1 MKKWLLFVLCFWIS
15 YVDAQHS
22 EINSFL
28 SWFEKSTISEIEQHL
43 TSLNYREVT
52 SKEDIAQSIKRFS
65 VPKSSVGVSY
75 QCAFVFADTIIE
87 WINFDV
93 YTHTEQKSI
102 VANLKSKGFKAS
114 DVVVKGSFI
123 TTYFSNAEFIVE
135 QGYQAISNPLGKGD
149 IPYYNYIIYRKRGK
163 YDELNG
169 EKTTTSFYDGKQYI
183 SSREQLIDGLREG
196 ERLTYYPN
204 GSIQSKEQYK
214 SGRLSGLASYFDEA
228 GYLRRTQTFSY
239 NWRYGQEKFYDTLG
253 RVIRTTNWRKDLREG
268 PDKMMLGTKTVLL
281 TNYTADKKQ
290 GKGLVPVYDYR
301 LNKNEIIGIEQV
313 LFKDDL
319 KEGLAI
325 GLSLNENDTLY
336 RHYYKAGK
344 LDSIAN
350 FYENGLLSE
359 SIVYQNGLKNG
370 KTIKYVRSGPNK
382 GDIAEE
388 LYYKDDA
395 LDSVQLHY
403 YTCQNC
409 YTAQETWHKEERL
422 TSYSNKLLHG
432 KYFLVSET
440 KEERGFYYNNQKTG
454 QWVER
459 SLVKGHWNT
468 SSGTY
473 NNGLKSLIWTETIGD
488 SLRIESFYE
497 GGMLSGKRKT
507 LLNNRLILEEEFAS
521 KELIEITE
529 YTSDESDR
537 KFILEGI
544 ENDYVYL
551 RYHSKKDSVIS
562 WFNCEIP
569 LLDPL
574 FSGNPSEPLLTRLR
588 KNIQNESTITPYFV
602 NGFSI
607 ETPDYVMNGLFQNG
621 NKDIHQ
627 IYYKQA
633 DLFEKNN
640 PENGFWDQSYFHQ
653 NQQGPFTGQFYSAYY
668 NELIN
673 IKDGYRHGWTIIYNA
688 EGKQIAKAKYVK
700 GELKKR
706 VEIAD

>member
-1 MKKWLLFVLCFWIS
+1 MKSWLLLFFTGIVGLIQ
-15 YVDAQHS
+15 AQQA
-22 EINSFL
+22 ELNTYL
-28 SWFEKSTISEIEQHL
+28 NWFNRSSAQEIEQTL
-43 TSLNYREVT
+43 SASDYRENT
-52 SKEDIAQSIKRFS
+52 TPEDFKNNVKRFS
-65 VPKSSVGVSY
+65 IPKSSSGTEY
-75 QCAFVFADTIIE
+75 ECAYVFDDTAVE
-87 WINFDV
+87 WLHFDV

-102 VANLKSKGFKAS
+102 VATLRSKGFKSS

-123 TTYFSNAEFIVE
+123 TTYFSNPEFIVE

-183 SSREQLIDGLREG
+183 ASREQRVDGLREG

-204 GSIQSKEQYK
+204 GGIQSKEQYK

-253 RVIRTTNWRKDLREG
+253 KVIRTTNWRKDLREG
-268 PDKMMLGTKTVLL
+268 SDKMTLGTKTVLL
-281 TNYTADKKQ
+281 TNYIADKKQ

-313 LFKDDL
+313 QFKDDL

-325 GLSLNENDTLY
+325 GLSLDENDTLY

-350 FYENGLLSE
+350 FYENGILAE
-359 SIVYQNGLKNG
+359 SVVYQNGFKNG
-370 KTIKYVRSGPNK
+370 KAIKYVRSGLNK

-388 LYYKDDA
+388 LFYKNDA
-395 LDSVQLHY
+395 LDSIQHQY
-403 YTCQNC
+403 YACQNC
-409 YTAQETWHKEERL
+409 YTANETWHKEERL
-422 TSYSNKLLHG
+422 ITYSNRFLQG
-432 KYFLVSET
+432 KYFLISET

-459 SLVKGHWNT
+459 AFVNGHWNT
-468 SSGTY
+468 ASGTY
-473 NNGLKSLIWTETIGD
+473 LNDRKTLVWTETIGD

-497 GGMLSGKRKT
+497 DGMLSGKRKT

-521 KELIEITE
+521 KEITE
-529 YTSDESDR
+529 VIEYASDNSER
-537 KFILEGI
+537 RFILEGI
-544 ENDYVYL
+544 EKDFVYL

-562 WFNCEIP
+562 WYNCAIP
-569 LLDPL
+569 LKDTLL
-574 FSGNPSEPLLTRLR
+574 SGNPYEPLLTKFR
-588 KNIQNESTITPYFV
+588 KNIHNESTLTPYFV

-607 ETPDYVMNGLFQNG
+607 ETTDYVMGGLFQNG

-640 PENGFWDQSYFHQ
+640 PENGFWDQTYFNQ

-668 NELIN
+668 NEFIS
-673 IKDGYRHGWTIIYNA
+673 IKEGYRHDWTIIYNA

-706 VEIAD
+706 VEIVD

>member
-1 MKKWLLFVLCFWIS
+1 MIKWLLFTLCFWIS
-15 YVDAQHS
+15 YVDAQQS

-28 SWFEKSTISEIEQHL
+28 SWFEKSSTSEIEQHL
-43 TSLNYREVT
+43 SALNYKEVT

-75 QCAFVFADTIIE
+75 QCAFVFADTTIE
-87 WINFDV
+87 WLNFDV
-93 YTHTEQKSI
+93 YTHPEQKSI
-102 VANLKSKGFKAS
+102 VAHLKSKGFKAS

-123 TTYFSNAEFIVE
+123 TTYFSNATFIVE

-149 IPYYNYIIYRKRGK
+149 IPYYNYIIYKKRGK

-169 EKTTTSFYDGKQYI
+169 EKTTTSFYNGKQYI
-183 SSREQLIDGLREG
+183 ASREQRVDGLLEG

-214 SGRLSGLASYFDEA
+214 SGRLSGLASYYDEN
-228 GYLRRTQTFSY
+228 GYLKRTQTFSY
-239 NWRYGQEKFYDTLG
+239 NWRYGQEKFYDTLVK
-253 RVIRTTNWRKDLREG
+253 VIRTTNWRKDLREG

-281 TNYTADKKQ
+281 TNYIADKKQ

-313 LFKDDL
+313 QFKDDL

-325 GLSLNENDTLY
+325 GLSLDEKDTLY

-350 FYENGLLSE
+350 FYENGLLVE
-359 SIVYQNGLKNG
+359 SIVYQNGFKNG
-370 KTIKYVRSGPNK
+370 KAIKFVRSGANK
-382 GDIAEE
+382 GEIAEE
-388 LYYKDDA
+388 LVYKNGE
-395 LDSVQLHY
+395 LDSVQHQY
-403 YTCQNC
+403 YTCENC
-409 YTAQETWHKEERL
+409 YTPEETWHKEERL
-422 TSYSNKLLHG
+422 TFYSNKLLHG

-440 KEERGFYYNNQKTG
+440 KEERGFYSNNQKTG

-459 SLVKGHWNT
+459 TFVNGHWNT
-468 SSGTY
+468 ASGTY
-473 NNGLKSLIWTETIGD
+473 LNGRKTLVWIETIGD
-488 SLRIESFYE
+488 SLRMESFYE
-497 GGMLSGKRKT
+497 DGMLSGKRKT
-507 LLNNRLILEEEFAS
+507 LSNNRLILEEQFAS
-521 KELIEITE
+521 KELTEITA
-529 YTSDESDR
+529 YTSDGAER

-544 ENDYVYL
+544 ENDYAYL
-551 RYHSKKDSVIS
+551 RYRTIKDSVIS
-562 WFNCEIP
+562 MYHCAIP
-569 LLDPL
+569 LLDSL
-574 FSGNPSEPLLTRLR
+574 LSGQQFEPLLTRLR
-588 KNIQNESTITPYFV
+588 NNITNETSLTPYFV

-607 ETPDYVMNGLFQNG
+607 ETPDYVMGVACQNG

-640 PENGFWDQSYFHQ
+640 PENGFWDQTYFHQ

-673 IKDGYRHGWTIIYNA
+673 IKDGFRHGWTIIYNA

-700 GELKKR
+700 GILKKR
-706 VEIAD
+706 VEIVD